1 MLWRTHPV
9 FKATHATVLSL
20 TVVAILSG
28 CSKKDAGA
36 PGTAAIP
43 AEPAAAAAAP
53 AEAHPMPSTAPSDVK
68 LTGIAKADGGKT
80 VEEIFM
86 EKDALANQRVTLRGK
101 VVKVNPNI
109 MGTHWLHV
117 RDGSGAEGS
126 NDLTVTTNSALPDVG
141 ETVLV
146 VGSVTLDKDFG
157 MGYQYPVMIDGAEV
171 TVE

>member
-1 MLWRTHPV
+1 M
-9 FKATHATVLSL
+9 FKATHASVLAL

-36 PGTAAIP
+36 PETTATP
-43 AEPAAAAAAP
+43 AEPAAVAAAP
-53 AEAHPMPSTAPSDVK
+53 AEAHPMPSTAPSEVK

-80 VEEIFM
+80 VEEIFN

-109 MGTHWLHV
+109 MGTNWLHV

-126 NDLTVTTNSALPDVG
+126 NDLTVTTNSAALPDVG

-146 VGSVTLDKDFG
+146 VGTVTLDKDFG

>member
-1 MLWRTHPV
+1 V
-9 FKATHATVLSL
+9 FKVTHAHVLAL

-36 PGTAAIP
+36 PESAAAP

-53 AEAHPMPSTAPSDVK
+53 AEAHPMPSTAPSEVN

-80 VEEIFM
+80 VEEIFN
-86 EKDALANQRVTLRGK
+86 EKDALANQRITLRGK

-141 ETVLV
+141 ETVRV
-146 VGSVTLDKDFG
+146 VGTVTLDKDFG

>member
-1 MLWRTHPV
+1 VL
-9 FKATHATVLSL
+9 KATHASVLALS
-20 TVVAILSG
+20 VVAILSG

-80 VEEIFM
+80 VEEIFN

-146 VGSVTLDKDFG
+146 VGTVTLDKDFG